1 MTDVFISYS
10 RRDKAFVRAL
20 CDALQTQNH
29 QICID
34 WDGIRSSQSW
44 KEEIAAGIRA
54 AARFVYILS
63 PDSLASKYWNWEVEH
78 AITLKKLISVL
89 CQEVDLNR
97 VHSEIIR
104 LQLISFCGEDD
115 SSTALEKLISVIG
128 TDIEYD
134 RLYAKLERRAQDWV
148 ERDRQDGWLRGA
160 DLEEA
165 EIWLAT
171 SADKTPAP
179 SPLHRDYITASRQ
192 ERQQELERW
201 RFLYETA
208 ERRRVAAK
216 QNKITAFCKSSEAL
230 FVTGRPFD
238 ALIEALRAGRR
249 RQQADW
255 ATAYWM
261 CASVQTVRCCFPPVT
276 IAPYDSGDSMAI

>member
-1 MTDVFISYS
+1 M
-10 RRDKAFVRAL
+10 
-20 CDALQTQNH
+20 
-29 QICID
+29 
-34 WDGIRSSQSW
+34 
-44 KEEIAAGIRA
+44 
-54 AARFVYILS
+54 
-63 PDSLASKYWNWEVEH
+63 
-78 AITLKKLISVL
+78 
-89 CQEVDLNR
+89 
-97 VHSEIIR
+97 
-104 LQLISFCGEDD
+104 ISFCGEDD
-115 SSTALEKLISVIG
+115 FRTALEKLISVIS

-134 RLYAKLERRAQDWV
+134 RLYAKLERRAQEWV

-171 SADKTPAP
+171 SAEKTPAP

-208 ERRRVAAK
+208 ERRRVTAE
-216 QNKITAFCKSSEAL
+216 QNEITAFCKSSEAL

-238 ALIEALRAGRR
+238 ALIQALRAGCRL
-249 RQQADW
+249 QQADW

-261 CASVQTVRCCFPPVT
+261 CASVHTVRCCFPPVT